1 MNTRSISLAE
11 ARALVLRAQG
21 FGARWSARR
30 PVELLDHLGYIQLDS
45 VNVVQRT
52 HWIVPFSRLG
62 AYQIERL
69 HGQIYRQRRGFE
81 YWGHEQSW
89 LPMSEYRYFEFRRR
103 YRRDRERRWWAHQR
117 NDNRPL
123 YEHVLARIRAE
134 GALGSAAFED
144 PREKRGK
151 WWDLKPAKIVLE
163 DLFDQGYLMCA
174 DRTAGF
180 ARLYDLPE
188 RVVPPDVDTSDP
200 GDAASA
206 RHLMKRAIAAMG
218 VATGREAALHYRLH
232 AQHDGPLDWRTALR
246 ELVEAGEVVEVVV
259 QGWRDKGYAMPSAL
273 ERPLRAPRHRPTLLS
288 PFDNLVWERDRTERL
303 FGFRYRIEIYTP
315 EPKRTFG
322 YYVLPLLVRGQI
334 AGKADL
340 KFDRAANVLRV
351 KRLALDRCEVEE
363 AQEALAEFAA
373 HLGAERFE
381 VERLDR

>member
-1 MNTRSISLAE
+1 M
-11 ARALVLRAQG
+11 
-21 FGARWSARR
+21 
-30 PVELLDHLGYIQLDS
+30 
-45 VNVVQRT
+45 
-52 HWIVPFSRLG
+52 
-62 AYQIERL
+62 L
-69 HGQIYRQRRGFE
+69 H
-81 YWGHEQSW
+81 
-89 LPMSEYRYFEFRRR
+89 
-103 YRRDRERRWWAHQR
+103 
-117 NDNRPL
+117 
-123 YEHVLARIRAE
+123 
-134 GALGSAAFED
+134 
-144 PREKRGK
+144 
-151 WWDLKPAKIVLE
+151 
-163 DLFDQGYLMCA
+163 
-174 DRTAGF
+174 
-180 ARLYDLPE
+180 
-188 RVVPPDVDTSDP
+188 
-200 GDAASA
+200 
-206 RHLMKRAIAAMG
+206 
-218 VATGREAALHYRLH
+218 RLH